1 LRHGAWLLLLR
12 TFPSFVENVMADSAL
27 SLDDIRVNEIATGAT
42 ARSVADRITLGVVV
56 VGALAVV
63 LLSLPYKAFDLDRF
77 FVPKELALHVTAAVT
92 GLIAL
97 ARRPKPSLAR
107 VDTLLVA
114 FLGVSIL
121 SALFAENW
129 WVATR
134 ALAMTA
140 SGLTVFWV
148 ARTVATAGYERALIA
163 GLATAVVIGA
173 LTALLQAYGIEP
185 EYMSLSRAPGGTFGN
200 RNFMA
205 HLSAIG
211 TPIILLCAIEARRTW
226 GFTLGAVG
234 MTIIAAALVL
244 SRTRAAWLALMVGG
258 ALMIVLGWRMGDA
271 WTDPE
276 RRRRLLVLGGVSAVA
291 VIAALALPN
300 TLEWKSSSPYLDSVR
315 GVVNY
320 KEGSGAGRLV
330 QYRNSLRMAVAHPV
344 LGVGPGN
351 WAVEYPKYASRND
364 PSLND
369 EGMTSNPWPS
379 SDWVAFVAERGFAA
393 AALYAFALFA
403 LLVGA
408 WMRARAATTSHERLG
423 AVALAATVVIAAIVG
438 AFDAVLLIAIPSL
451 FMWAIVGALSPTGR
465 PRLTLPGNV
474 RGPVLG
480 GAVVLAVLVVLRSAG
495 QMAAMAAYTSA
506 TTTTQATRA
515 ALFDPGSYRI
525 AMRLAES
532 YAARGDCKH
541 VRQYAGAARELYP
554 NAPEPKRLL
563 RRCSR

>member
-1 LRHGAWLLLLR
+1 MG
-12 TFPSFVENVMADSAL
+12 NSAVAI
-27 SLDDIRVNEIATGAT
+27 DEVRVNAVSDRAAVG
-42 ARSVADRITLGVVV
+42 SVADRVTLGVVV

-77 FVPKELALHVTAAVT
+77 FVPKELALHVTAAIT
-92 GLIAL
+92 GLTLL
-97 ARRPKPSLAR
+97 ARPPRPSLTR
-107 VDTLLVA
+107 VDTLLVGIIA
-114 FLGVSIL
+114 VSVL

-129 WVATR
+129 WLATR
-134 ALAMTA
+134 ALAITA

-148 ARTVATAGYERALIA
+148 ARALSAAGYERALIS
-163 GLATAVVIGA
+163 GLAAAIVIGA
-173 LTALLQAYGIEP
+173 LTALFQAYGIEP

-205 HLSAIG
+205 HLSAMG
-211 TPIILLCAIEARRTW
+211 VPIVLLCAIEARRTW
-226 GFTLGAVG
+226 GAVLGTIG
-234 MTIIAAALVL
+234 MALLAAALVL

-258 ALMIVLGWRMGDA
+258 ALMLVLGWRMRDVWA
-271 WTDPE
+271 DPV
-276 RRRRLLVLGGVSAVA
+276 RRRRLFVMGGVTIAA
-291 VIAALALPN
+291 VIGALALPN
-300 TLEWKSSSPYLDSVR
+300 ALEWKSNSPYLDSVR

-330 QYRNSLRMAVAHPV
+330 QYRNSLKLAAAHPV

-351 WAVEYPKYASRND
+351 WSVEYPTFASRND

-379 SDWVAFVAERGFAA
+379 SDWVAFVAERGIAA
-393 AALYAFALFA
+393 VAIYALGLFG

-408 WMRARAATTSHERLG
+408 WMRARAATTTHERLG

-451 FMWAIVGALSPTGR
+451 FLWTIVGALSPALKAR
-465 PRLTLPGNV
+465 ATLPGTV

-480 GAVVLAVLVVLRSAG
+480 AAVVLAVLVVLRSSG
-495 QMAAMAAYTSA
+495 QIAAMAVYTSA
-506 TTTTQATRA
+506 TTTAQASRA

-525 AMRLAES
+525 NMRLADS
-532 YAARGDCKH
+532 YAARGDCRR

-554 NAPEPKRLL
+554 NAAEPKRLL
-563 RRCSR
+563 RRCPR

>member
-1 LRHGAWLLLLR
+1 MG
-12 TFPSFVENVMADSAL
+12 NSAL
-27 SLDDIRVNEIATGAT
+27 AIDDVPVNAVAARAATRSL
-42 ARSVADRITLGVVV
+42 ADRVTLGVVV
-56 VGALAVV
+56 VGAFAVV

-77 FVPKELALHVTAAVT
+77 FVPKELALHVTAAVA
-92 GLIAL
+92 GLTL
-97 ARRPKPSLAR
+97 LSRRPRPSLAR

-114 FLGVSIL
+114 FLALGIV

-129 WVATR
+129 WLATR
-134 ALAMTA
+134 ALAITA
-140 SGLTVFWV
+140 SGITVFWV
-148 ARTVATAGYERALIA
+148 ARALATAGYERTLLA
-163 GLATAVVIGA
+163 GLAAAIVIGA
-173 LTALLQAYGIEP
+173 MTALLQAYGVEP

-211 TPIILLCAIEARRTW
+211 VPILMLCTVEARRDW
-226 GFTLGAVG
+226 GAVLGTIG
-234 MTIIAAALVL
+234 MALIAAALVL
-244 SRTRAAWLALMVGG
+244 SRTRAAWLALIVGG
-258 ALMIVLGWRMGDA
+258 ALMLVLGWRMRDVWA
-271 WTDPE
+271 DPP
-276 RRRRLLVLGGVSAVA
+276 RRRRLFVLGGTSLAA
-291 VIAALALPN
+291 VIAALTLPN
-300 TLEWKSSSPYLDSVR
+300 ALEWKSDSPYLDSVR

-320 KEGSGAGRLV
+320 REGSGRGRLV
-330 QYRNSLRMAVAHPV
+330 QYRNSLKLAAAHPV

-351 WAVEYPKYASRND
+351 WSVEYPKFAARND

-393 AALYAFALFA
+393 VALYALALFG

-408 WMRARAATTSHERLG
+408 WVRARSATTTHDRLG

-451 FMWAIVGALSPTGR
+451 FMWTIVGALSPAGK
-465 PRLTLPGNV
+465 PRVTIPGNV

-480 GAVVLAVLVVLRSAG
+480 AAVVLSVLAVLRTSG
-495 QMAAMAAYTSA
+495 QVAAMATYTSA
-506 TTTTQATRA
+506 TTTTQASRA

-525 AMRLAES
+525 NMRLADS
-532 YAARGDCKH
+532 YAARGDCRH

-554 NAPEPKRLL
+554 NAVEPKRLL
-563 RRCSR
+563 RRCPR

>member
-1 LRHGAWLLLLR
+1 
-12 TFPSFVENVMADSAL
+12 MDSAL
-27 SLDDIRVNEIATGAT
+27 AMSDITTSSVA
-42 ARSVADRITLGVVV
+42 ARASTRSAADRIALGVMIAGALGVVLV
-56 VGALAVV
+56 
-63 LLSLPYKAFDLDRF
+63 SLPYKAFDLDRF
-77 FVPKELALHVTAAVT
+77 FVPKELVLHTTAVIT

-97 ARRPKPSLAR
+97 ARRPRPMLSR
-107 VDTLLVA
+107 IDTLLVG
-114 FLGVSIL
+114 FLAVSII

-129 WVATR
+129 WLATR
-134 ALAMTA
+134 ALAITA

-148 ARTVATAGYERALIA
+148 AGALAAAGYERALIS

-173 LTALLQAYGIEP
+173 MTALLQAYGIEP

-211 TPIILLCAIEARRTW
+211 TPIILLCTIEARRTW
-226 GFTLGAVG
+226 GAVVGTIG
-234 MTIIAAALVL
+234 MALIAAALVL
-244 SRTRAAWLALMVGG
+244 SRSRAAWLALMVGG
-258 ALMIVLGWRMGDA
+258 VLMALLWWRMREVWA
-271 WTDPE
+271 DPT
-276 RRRRLLVLGGVSAVA
+276 RRRRLLVLGAASLAA
-291 VIAALALPN
+291 VIGALTLPN
-300 TLEWKSSSPYLDSVR
+300 ALEWKSESPYLDSVR

-330 QYRNSLRMAVAHPV
+330 QYRNSLKMAIAHPV

-351 WAVEYPKYASRND
+351 WAVAYPAFASRND

-379 SDWVAFVAERGFAA
+379 SDWVAFLAERGFAA
-393 AALYAFALFA
+393 VAIYAFGLFA

-408 WMRARAATTSHERLG
+408 WMRARAATTSHDRLG
-423 AVALAATVVIAAIVG
+423 AVALAATVVIAAVVG

-451 FMWAIVGALSPTGR
+451 FLWTIVGALTPAGKAR
-465 PRLTLPGNV
+465 VTLPTTI

-480 GAVVLAVLVVLRSAG
+480 AAVVLAVLVVLRSSA
-495 QMAAMAAYTSA
+495 QIAAMSVYTTAA
-506 TTTTQATRA
+506 TTGQAARA
-515 ALFDPGSYRI
+515 ALFDPGSFRI
-525 AMRLAES
+525 NMRLAES

-554 NAPEPKRLL
+554 NAAGPKRLL
-563 RRCSR
+563 RRCPR